1 SRQKLADQVH
11 RASRRRSSH
20 SAADPE
26 MAEGRSHGG
35 RQMVGAEDRYASGL
49 GDHAPYTKGNFQ
61 FERTVA
67 GWRTRYPLLDLRL
80 KRSRGLRPATLVC
93 ASGRRAYELASYDT
107 STKTG
112 CVRNPARIKAP
123 PPY

>member
-1 SRQKLADQVH
+1 TH
-11 RASRRRSSH
+11 
-20 SAADPE
+20 PE
-26 MAEGRSHGG
+26 MAERGRAGGWEEATSGG
-35 RQMVGAEDRYASGL
+35 RNAPGRKY
-49 GDHAPYTKGNFQ
+49 HAPYTKGNFQ